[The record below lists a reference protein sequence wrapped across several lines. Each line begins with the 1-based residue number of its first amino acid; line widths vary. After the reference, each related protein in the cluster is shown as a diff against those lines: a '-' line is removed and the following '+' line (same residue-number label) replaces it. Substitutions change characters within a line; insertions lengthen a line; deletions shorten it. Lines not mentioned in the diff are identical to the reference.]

1 MEHSMEESSTAPLP
15 STTTPPQQQLP
26 NSKCPNTSATN
37 LQASE
42 ASHTARVSWAC
53 GCRSCLNNDIRRTIS
68 PRSNL
73 PSRRYFRST
82 TQRRLLTLSRPW
94 QIGRHL
100 RRQQPLSSHFSS
112 SPTCP
117 PRRHTFNVPVLHVL
131 YTVQTRTHGQ
141 APKLTSHSRTT
152 EIVLHKIVPALLA
165 RVINSAHRHGHAE
178 SRSAQAATMQ
188 AGKSHAVNVRR
199 EQNTVRMECDERQ
212 G

>member
-1 MEHSMEESSTAPLP
+1 MLAFSPRIRVLDYVVLHGPDRRSWRFSIYCSIVRPPMEHSMEESSTAPLP

-53 GCRSCLNNDIRRTIS
+53 GCHSCLNNDIRRTIS

-117 PRRHTFNVPVLHVL
+117 SKRHTFNVPVLHIL
-131 YTVQTRTHGQ
+131 YRKYLQ
-141 APKLTSHSRTT
+141 
-152 EIVLHKIVPALLA
+152 
-165 RVINSAHRHGHAE
+165 
-178 SRSAQAATMQ
+178 
-188 AGKSHAVNVRR
+188 
-199 EQNTVRMECDERQ
+199 
-212 G
+212 